1 MIYYFIFNLY
11 IIYYIIIKCGNI
23 GTSPLV
29 DLILDE
35 RADRKD
41 IDVRVLGSGAKMGVE
56 QVEEVTK

>member
-1 MIYYFIFNLY
+1 MVVKVG
-11 IIYYIIIKCGNI
+11 IIKCGNI